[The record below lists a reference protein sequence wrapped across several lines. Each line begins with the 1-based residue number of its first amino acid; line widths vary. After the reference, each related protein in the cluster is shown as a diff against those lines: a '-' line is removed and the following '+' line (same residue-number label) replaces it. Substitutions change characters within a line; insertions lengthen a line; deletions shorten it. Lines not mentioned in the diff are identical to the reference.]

1 MKRMP
6 VITIED
12 CLEHLLGY
20 HAKADDLPYD
30 LHEDNAKVIRSVAR
44 QVYKGKALTE
54 KQFHMCN
61 KIMQDYYNNYVYYNY
76 CYWTGPFNR

>member
-1 MKRMP
+1 MKKMP

-44 QVYKGKALTE
+44 QVYLSLI
-54 KQFHMCN
+54 H
-61 KIMQDYYNNYVYYNY
+61 I
-76 CYWTGPFNR
+76 